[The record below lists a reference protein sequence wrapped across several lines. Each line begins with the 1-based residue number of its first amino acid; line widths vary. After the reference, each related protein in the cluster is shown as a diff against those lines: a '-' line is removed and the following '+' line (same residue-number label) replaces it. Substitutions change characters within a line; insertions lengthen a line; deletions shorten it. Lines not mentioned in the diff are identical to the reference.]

1 MLRGFFG
8 NLIFAIIVVRKSSCV
23 SLSGHVLS
31 DLKSCCVFTYFLKY
45 QGHEFVFSTPITETD
60 GLEEDSTSGLIGE
73 DNLAGETNLRY
84 VNPRSW
90 GPVSGNWSRE
100 LYGPENSVVKLQSAD
115 YEKLIF

>member
-1 MLRGFFG
+1 M
-8 NLIFAIIVVRKSSCV
+8 RKSSYV
-23 SLSGHVLS
+23 SLSGQVLS
-31 DLKSCCVFTYFLKY
+31 DLTSCCVFTYFLKC

-60 GLEEDSTSGLIGE
+60 GLEEESTSGLIGE

-84 VNPRSW
+84 VNPRGW